1 MDVGLPLPGGGC
13 AVTPGLAG
21 FVAADTATQTC
32 DEVIASVLAAL
43 GQEFTV
49 VPDRRGAPVGA
60 RRRTWLDTFD
70 WRLYRAGLI
79 LEYAAAHRGR
89 ELRLT
94 SAHPAALSPEAAGT
108 AAPTDPD
115 GAVAQPVTGWQAS
128 RPHLPEDLP

>member
-21 FVAADTATQTC
+21 YVAADTAAQTW
-32 DEVIASVLAAL
+32 DEVIANVLAAL

-49 VPDRRGAPVGA
+49 VPGRRGAPAGA

-70 WRLYRAGLI
+70 WRLYRVGLI
-79 LEYAAAHRGR
+79 LEYAAAHRGG

-94 SAHPAALSPEAAGT
+94 GAHPGAPGAPAALAPGNGAGT
-108 AAPTDPD
+108 SAP
-115 GAVAQPVTGWQAS
+115 
-128 RPHLPEDLP
+128 

>member
-21 FVAADTATQTC
+21 FVVADTATQTW
-32 DEVIASVLAAL
+32 DEVIANVLAAL
-43 GQEFTV
+43 GREFTV
-49 VPDRRGAPVGA
+49 VPDRRGAPAGT

-79 LEYAAAHRGR
+79 LEYTTAHRGG

-94 SAHPAALSPEAAGT
+94 GAHPAALDPGAAAGT
-108 AAPTDPD
+108 TTPPAVA
-115 GAVAQPVTGWQAS
+115 GAVT
-128 RPHLPEDLP
+128 